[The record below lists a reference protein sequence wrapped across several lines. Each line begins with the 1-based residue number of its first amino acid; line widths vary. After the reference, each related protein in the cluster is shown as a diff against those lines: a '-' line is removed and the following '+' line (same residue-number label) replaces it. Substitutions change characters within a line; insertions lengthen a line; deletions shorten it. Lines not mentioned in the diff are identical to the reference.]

1 MTGRFGRRAIWPNA
15 SAESFDDP
23 LVAAWDA
30 VVLGDQ
36 ETPGRCDPSDIAV
49 IRRFQAMESIP
60 PPSDAFLAD
69 LERHLALL
77 KPQRAAP
84 VIAHTPFPLGSA
96 ADMKTLPRRG
106 WRSVVPGGYRR
117 VASLAAVALL
127 AVLLIAGP
135 LVFALTHS
143 GPSEPPAIPA
153 AFLAPPTMETLIRL
167 DYVPPLEDMPSV
179 SKWEQM
185 EFSMFLVDP
194 GATFSTDIPWY
205 TSVDGPLMIVA
216 LDGDLIIQ
224 PAGPARVFRN
234 GSDSSA
240 ESPAGTPVLLKPK
253 DAIAF
258 ASSATATGSNPGS
271 EPVSALYG
279 LVGVFDAELANNIVD
294 AHDVT
299 RIDINNEAHLLLPD
313 DGASLSIQHL
323 QLAPLETFA
332 YELGPGWRVLP
343 MYLPLQINDLRV
355 YDGAIDGLS
364 PDILANARY
373 ASLQKLKY
381 PEPGPHTLIN
391 IGDETVDLYFLIVEP
406 YPKTATPA
414 A

>member
-1 MTGRFGRRAIWPNA
+1 
-15 SAESFDDP
+15 
-23 LVAAWDA
+23 
-30 VVLGDQ
+30 
-36 ETPGRCDPSDIAV
+36 
-49 IRRFQAMESIP
+49 MESIP

-106 WRSVVPGGYRR
+106 WRSVVPGGSRR

-153 AFLAPPTMETLIRL
+153 AFLAPPSMEPLMQM
-167 DYVPPLEDMPSV
+167 DFVPPLWDMPV
-179 SKWEQM
+179 ATTWDHM

-194 GATFSTDIPWY
+194 GASFSTDIPWY
-205 TSVDGPLMIVA
+205 TSVDGPMMIVA
-216 LDGDLIIQ
+216 LSDDLIVR
-224 PAGPARVFRN
+224 PHGPALVFRA
-234 GSDSSA
+234 GSDSRTPV
-240 ESPAGTPVLLKPK
+240 ESPAEEPVILGPN
-253 DAIAF
+253 DTIVY
-258 ASSATATGSNPGS
+258 SSADTATGTNPGS
-271 EPVSALYG
+271 DPVRALYG
-279 LVGVFDAELANNIVD
+279 ISGVFVPGTPLEMLDPPDITRMDTQYGEYFTSLA
-294 AHDVT
+294 T
-299 RIDINNEAHLLLPD
+299 
-313 DGASLSIQHL
+313 DGATVSLQHL
-323 QLAPLETFA
+323 QLAPLATFV
-332 YELGPGWRVLP
+332 YELEPDFHVVPVLD
-343 MYLPLQINDLRV
+343 PLQIIDLRF
-355 YDGAIDGLS
+355 YEGAFDGLP
-364 PDILANARY
+364 PDLGAHSSYVSVGRLEY
-373 ASLQKLKY
+373 
-381 PEPGPHTLIN
+381 PGPDPLTLVN